1 MSARI
6 SADGLYRYDLRRQ
19 MLPNDVYCDDDR
31 LAFIMCNPSTA
42 DAELDDPTIRR
53 CKAFAARE
61 GVSLLT
67 VVNLWSYRATDPDD
81 LIAAHRN
88 GIDIT
93 GGDEGREWLLWA
105 IGTSRVVVAWG
116 AVAAKVPGF
125 TERVAMVVDGA
136 RQLDGELL
144 CLGTT
149 KDGHPR
155 HPLYVKGDAPL
166 TRWQP

>member
-6 SADGLYRYDLRRQ
+6 SPCGLYRYDLRRD
-19 MLPNDVYCDDDR
+19 LSSLDSEGR
-31 LAFIMCNPSTA
+31 IAFVMCNPSTA

-53 CKAFAARE
+53 CKSFAARE
-61 GVSLLT
+61 RAGTLI
-67 VVNLWSYRATDPDD
+67 VVNLWPYRATDPED
-81 LIAAHRN
+81 LIAAHKN

-93 GGDEGREWLLWA
+93 GGDDGREWLLWA

-125 TERVAMVVDGA
+125 AERVAMVVDGA
-136 RQLDGELL
+136 HHLDADLW
-144 CLGTT
+144 CLGQT
-149 KDGHPR
+149 KEGHPR

-166 TRWQP
+166 VRWP